1 MYKAGTVKEIL
12 ALKEKMPE
20 EVYFEALSIV
30 TMLDIVYGENRDVD
44 KDDGGFVFVA
54 ENKDDL
60 NYFGINYMKLE
71 KNLYEAVKLVRS
83 KKEPYLNV
91 FFLCNNEYGINLFIP
106 MPIVPEIIF
115 EKLTGRDP
123 RQDLTRR

>member
-1 MYKAGTVKEIL
+1 M
-12 ALKEKMPE
+12 
-20 EVYFEALSIV
+20 
-30 TMLDIVYGENRDVD
+30 
-44 KDDGGFVFVA
+44 FVA

-71 KNLYEAVKLVRS
+71 KNLYEAVKLVKS
-83 KKEPYLNV
+83 QKEPYLNV

-115 EKLTGRDP
+115 ENLTGRDP

>member
-71 KNLYEAVKLVRS
+71 KNLYEAVKLVKS
-83 KKEPYLNV
+83 QKEPYLNV

-115 EKLTGRDP
+115 ENLTGRDP

>member
-71 KNLYEAVKLVRS
+71 KKLHRA
-83 KKEPYLNV
+83 YL
-91 FFLCNNEYGINLFIP
+91 
-106 MPIVPEIIF
+106 
-115 EKLTGRDP
+115 DH
-123 RQDLTRR
+123 